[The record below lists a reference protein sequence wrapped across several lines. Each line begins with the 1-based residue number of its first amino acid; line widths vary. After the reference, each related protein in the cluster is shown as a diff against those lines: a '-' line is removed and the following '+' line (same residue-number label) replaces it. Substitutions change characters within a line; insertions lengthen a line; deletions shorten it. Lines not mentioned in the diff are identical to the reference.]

1 MGKGLRSRR
10 ECNPPG
16 CMFGILH
23 HLNQQHRWH
32 QVRKRLP
39 YIKQGGAKHIVA
51 AGDRGSNATATATA
65 TDSSNIPEKIDVK
78 SDDSP
83 IVVKAEAKT
92 VATQHKS
99 SMKSRLK
106 TLITKELLSSK
117 RVQHRRTLSCPI
129 RMPLEQTA
137 PIRYLGPANVEHSP
151 KICLND
157 EILQQPQ
164 NNVSSVASLLD
175 PPLPEKR
182 KDAVTNNKKCE
193 LCASMLDM
201 NHLKQCD
208 TNKNGKQPITNFSFR
223 RTQSLYLREQ
233 TKNVSVEESKL
244 FLDALDLLNMREE
257 LFLKILQD
265 PNSSLARQLHGTRAS
280 KGLTKSVSFPSRLSL
295 EKIAVRQSNDK
306 SSQDKSQ
313 IRGEL
318 LGSAGFES
326 AEKLNRHLVTRNEVE
341 VSKGVLTRLESF
353 DKLPPSSPAALKHK
367 RHNSKLVLAR
377 FRNLKEK
384 ITHALKE
391 SRKEKHRIVMDAVL
405 HKVPHG
411 RRSSKNVK
419 PDGSDGS
426 FSESTGSTSHCH
438 SPFSKSQMKSF
449 KRTSSLNDSL
459 DSYSR
464 LLETCFSRDE
474 KQNNSERS
482 SLRASRSPSPAR
494 SRPIV
499 LERILSL
506 PDLRHYPSFRIE
518 DTPEA
523 SYSETLD
530 TAASTASSSNLYLG
544 ATRSNEQKSLDI
556 PEKKTQQDSCSDS
569 KIPEIFLDVR
579 ENSDDIGGLK
589 TEENSFPVE
598 YNMDDNSSTNSTLDE
613 PISTTLPDMI
623 IQEASTIPADL
634 SATEGIVENVFDSN
648 EEEILRDE
656 QTTSLLQIQVDEKN
670 KAEFNY
676 VKDVLNLSGFSGN
689 EYMNL
694 SVFEELGG
702 SFLSQPECSGYA
714 EESGNYDQL
723 LLFDLINEVL
733 LQLYEKSSLYWPKAL
748 TSRSYIHPMLHVGY
762 YLLEEVWKD
771 VSWWLSFKLEN
782 DQSLL
787 DDAASRDLDKR
798 DNWMNLQFDAEC
810 VGLELEELIF
820 DDLLDELIFIDV
832 Y

>member
-1 MGKGLRSRR
+1 MGKGLRNRR

-39 YIKQGGAKHIVA
+39 YIKQAGGKHIVA
-51 AGDRGSNATATATA
+51 TGDRGSNATA
-65 TDSSNIPEKIDVK
+65 TDSSNIPEKIEVK

-83 IVVKAEAKT
+83 IVAKT
-92 VATQHKS
+92 AAAQHKS
-99 SMKSRLK
+99 SIKSRLK
-106 TLITKELLSSK
+106 TLITKEILSGK
-117 RVQHRRTLSCPI
+117 RVQHRRTVSCPI
-129 RMPLEQTA
+129 RMPVEQTA
-137 PIRYLGPANVEHSP
+137 PIRYLGPANVDHSP
-151 KICLND
+151 KNRLND
-157 EILQQPQ
+157 KILQQPQ
-164 NNVSSVASLLD
+164 NKYSSVASLLD

-182 KDAVTNNKKCE
+182 KVAVTNNNPCE
-193 LCASMLDM
+193 LCAAM
-201 NHLKQCD
+201 NHLKKCN
-208 TNKNGKQPITNFSFR
+208 TNKNGKQPITTNFTLR
-223 RTQSLYLREQ
+223 RTQSLYFSER

-257 LFLKILQD
+257 LFLQILQD
-265 PNSSLARQLHGTRAS
+265 PNSSLAHQLHGTCAS

-295 EKIAVRQSNDK
+295 EKIASRSSNK

-313 IRGEL
+313 IRGEF
-318 LGSAGFES
+318 LGVARFES
-326 AEKLNRHLVTRNEVE
+326 AEKLNRHLVNRNEEE
-341 VSKGVLTRLESF
+341 VAKGVLTRRESF
-353 DKLPPSSPAALKHK
+353 DKVPPSSPAALKHK

-377 FRNLKEK
+377 FRNLKDK

-411 RRSSKNVK
+411 RRSSKDVK
-419 PDGSDGS
+419 PDGHDGY
-426 FSESTGSTSHCH
+426 FAESTGKIAHCH
-438 SPFSKSQMKSF
+438 PPFSKNRMKSF
-449 KRTSSLNDSL
+449 KRTPSLNDSL

-464 LLETCFSRDE
+464 LLESCFSRDE
-474 KQNNSERS
+474 KQNSSERS

-530 TAASTASSSNLYLG
+530 TAASTASSSNLNLV

-556 PEKKTQQDSCSDS
+556 PLGSEKRTQQDSCSNS
-569 KIPEIFLDVR
+569 KIPEDFLDVS

-589 TEENSFPVE
+589 TEENSISVE
-598 YNMDDNSSTNSTLDE
+598 YNMEDNSATNSTLDK

-634 SATEGIVENVFDSN
+634 SATEGIAENAFDTN
-648 EEEILRDE
+648 EEEILVDE

-689 EYMNL
+689 EFMNL
-694 SVFEELGG
+694 SIFEELGG
-702 SFLSQPECSGYA
+702 CFLSQPDCSGYA

-762 YLLEEVWKD
+762 HLLEEVWKD
-771 VSWWLSFKLEN
+771 ISWWLSFELEN

-787 DDAASRDLDKR
+787 DDAASRDLEKG

-810 VGLELEELIF
+810 VGLELEDLIL

>member
-51 AGDRGSNATATATA
+51 AGDRGSNATA

-137 PIRYLGPANVEHSP
+137 PIHYLGPANVEHSP
-151 KICLND
+151 KIRLND

-164 NNVSSVASLLD
+164 NKYSSVASLLD
-175 PPLPEKR
+175 PPLLEKR

-223 RTQSLYLREQ
+223 REQ

-280 KGLTKSVSFPSRLSL
+280 KGLTKSVSFPLHLSL
-295 EKIAVRQSNDK
+295 EKIAARPSNDK

-313 IRGEL
+313 IRVN
-318 LGSAGFES
+318 SW
-326 AEKLNRHLVTRNEVE
+326 EKLNRHLVTRNEEE
-341 VSKGVLTRLESF
+341 VAKGVLTRLESF
-353 DKLPPSSPAALKHK
+353 DKLPPSSSAALKHK

-426 FSESTGSTSHCH
+426 FSESTGSTSRCH

-474 KQNNSERS
+474 KQNSSERS

-494 SRPIV
+494 
-499 LERILSL
+499 
-506 PDLRHYPSFRIE
+506 
-518 DTPEA
+518 T

-556 PEKKTQQDSCSDS
+556 PLGSEKKTQQDSCSDS
-569 KIPEIFLDVR
+569 KIPENFLDVS

-598 YNMDDNSSTNSTLDE
+598 YSMDDNSSTNSTLDK
-613 PISTTLPDMI
+613 PISITLPDMI

-634 SATEGIVENVFDSN
+634 SVTEGIAENAFDTN

-656 QTTSLLQIQVDEKN
+656 QMTSLLQIQVDEKN

-714 EESGNYDQL
+714 EESGNYDQP

>member
-23 HLNQQHRWH
+23 HLNQQRRWH

-39 YIKQGGAKHIVA
+39 YIKQAGGKHIVA
-51 AGDRGSNATATATA
+51 AGDRGSNATA

-99 SMKSRLK
+99 SLKSRLK

-137 PIRYLGPANVEHSP
+137 PICYLGPANVEYSL

-164 NNVSSVASLLD
+164 NKYSSVASLLD

-201 NHLKQCD
+201 NHFKLCD

-233 TKNVSVEESKL
+233 TKNVSVQESKL

-280 KGLTKSVSFPSRLSL
+280 KGLTKSVSFPSRLSH
-295 EKIAVRQSNDK
+295 EKIAARSSNDK
-306 SSQDKSQ
+306 RSQDKSQ

-326 AEKLNRHLVTRNEVE
+326 AEKLNRHLVTRNEEE
-341 VSKGVLTRLESF
+341 VAKGVLTRLESF

-419 PDGSDGS
+419 LDGSDGS
-426 FSESTGSTSHCH
+426 FSESTGNTSRCH
-438 SPFSKSQMKSF
+438 SPFSKSPMKYF

-474 KQNNSERS
+474 KQNSSERS

-556 PEKKTQQDSCSDS
+556 PLGSEKKTQQDSCSDS
-569 KIPEIFLDVR
+569 KIPENFLDVSK
-579 ENSDDIGGLK
+579 NSDDIGGLK
-589 TEENSFPVE
+589 TEESSFPVE

-634 SATEGIVENVFDSN
+634 SATEGIEENVFDSN
-648 EEEILRDE
+648 EEEILGDE

-689 EYMNL
+689 EFMNL

-714 EESGNYDQL
+714 EESENYDQL